1 MPVFDIYDD
10 QRARRIIIDMERI
23 TIGRTEDNQIII
35 DDRQASR
42 RHCEIRHSDQG
53 YILRDLKSRN
63 GTLLDQDFIN
73 GPKPLNDGDEIGIGS
88 ATIRFW
94 SDPAHIDQNAPKL
107 PTLVKSAPPIDA
119 AESKKAKK
127 RPSRGAPKSPTIPL
141 AHPSKIPESI
151 PLVAGTAGKFRQAAP
166 ASDDSEMKLVESDI
180 SIPRMPRSTQGPL
193 TINHLIPLNAEGR
206 PAHPVGKDASEIS
219 QAMLRLKQLILKAF
233 QFTATDIHVEPKE
246 DQLVVR
252 YRIDGCLH
260 RLGTLEPLI
269 ARSVYSIVKLMCN
282 LDINKRNIMQDG
294 SFAVQLPDRRVDLR
308 ISFAPSTL
316 GDKLVVRIL
325 DKNLAPQGLSS
336 LGMDPYIL
344 DQVRQKAFKE
354 SSMIVVCGPTGSGKT
369 TTIYAIVQEMNALNK
384 NIVTVEDPVEY
395 KLPEITQIQV
405 NPKFNV
411 TFASALA
418 SLLRQDPDVILVGEI
433 RDSDTA
439 QMAIRSAMTGHV
451 VLTTVHARDSI
462 GCIFR
467 LLDLGVEPFLLG
479 SALTSVLSQRLL
491 RRLCPHCKMKYR
503 PAIKKLSR
511 MGLEDLA
518 GHFLY
523 SAVGCDECLDIG
535 YRGRLAVFE
544 LLAVNDQIRDA
555 IANRPTIHQLRIAA
569 GDWIFQTI
577 REDGLRKLRN
587 GLTTLDEFYQIAEK
601 E

>member
-10 QRARRIIIDMERI
+10 QRARRIIIDKSRI
-23 TIGRTEDNQIII
+23 TIGRTEENDIIV

-42 RHCEIRHSDQG
+42 SHCEVRQSDEG

-63 GTLLDQDFIN
+63 GTMLDQDMIG
-73 GPKPLNDGDEIGIGS
+73 GPQVLSEGDEIGIGS
-88 ATIRFW
+88 ASIRFW
-94 SDPAHIDQNAPKL
+94 TSQEMVNADAPKL
-107 PTLVKSAPPIDA
+107 PTLVKTVKEKPSKGRGEDTARADGKAGRALAGAEFSPKNFILQAPVQSGGLGKGQGLGSVEEPDIKLVEADVSVSAPPL
-119 AESKKAKK
+119 
-127 RPSRGAPKSPTIPL
+127 GKS
-141 AHPSKIPESI
+141 
-151 PLVAGTAGKFRQAAP
+151 
-166 ASDDSEMKLVESDI
+166 
-180 SIPRMPRSTQGPL
+180 GPL
-193 TINHLIPLNAEGR
+193 TINHLVPLNHEGR
-206 PAHPVGKDASEIS
+206 PAHPVGKDAGEVSE
-219 QAMLRLKQLILKAF
+219 AMLRLKQLLLKAF
-233 QFTATDIHVEPKE
+233 QFTATDIHIEPKE
-246 DQLVVR
+246 DQLIMR

-260 RLGTLEPLI
+260 RLGTLDPKL
-269 ARSVYSIVKLMCN
+269 ARSVYSIVRLLCN
-282 LDINKRNIMQDG
+282 LDINQRHVMQDG

-308 ISFAPSTL
+308 ISFAPSTQ

-325 DKNLAPQGLSS
+325 DKNLAPDGLSS

-344 DQVRQKAFKE
+344 DQVRSKASKE

-369 TTIYAIVQEMNALNK
+369 TTIYAIIQEMNALNK
-384 NIVTVEDPVEY
+384 NIVTVDDPVEY

-405 NPKFNV
+405 NPKFDV

-433 RDSDTA
+433 RDPDTA
-439 QMAIRSAMTGHV
+439 QMGVRSAMTGHL

-491 RRLCPHCKMKYR
+491 RHLCPHCKMKYR
-503 PAIKKLSR
+503 PAIKKLAR
-511 MGLEDLA
+511 VGLEELA
-518 GHFLY
+518 GRFLY

-555 IANRPTIHQLRIAA
+555 IANRPTIQQLREAA

-577 REDGLRKLRN
+577 RDDGLRKLKE
-587 GLTTLDEFYQIAEK
+587 GLTTLDEFYQISDK
-601 E
+601 D

>member
-10 QRARRIIIDMERI
+10 QRARRIVIDKTRI
-23 TIGRTEDNQIII
+23 TIGRTEDNDIIV

-42 RHCEIRHSDQG
+42 SHCEVRLSDEG

-63 GTLLDQDFIN
+63 GTMLDQDMIG
-73 GPKPLNDGDEIGIGS
+73 GPQVLNEGDEIGIGS
-88 ATIRFW
+88 ASIRFW
-94 SDPAHIDQNAPKL
+94 TGQEMVNADAPKL
-107 PTLVKSAPPIDA
+107 PTLVKTVKEKKPDLKGKAPARGSGVSPGSGVAKQKVDSKPPSNSGKQLESIPIEMPEIKLVEAEVSVSAPPM
-119 AESKKAKK
+119 
-127 RPSRGAPKSPTIPL
+127 RKS
-141 AHPSKIPESI
+141 
-151 PLVAGTAGKFRQAAP
+151 
-166 ASDDSEMKLVESDI
+166 
-180 SIPRMPRSTQGPL
+180 GPL
-193 TINHLIPLNAEGR
+193 TINHLIPLNHEGR
-206 PAHPVGKDASEIS
+206 PAHPVGKDAGEVSE
-219 QAMLRLKQLILKAF
+219 AMLRLKQLLLKAF
-233 QFTATDIHVEPKE
+233 QFTSTDIHVEPKE
-246 DQLVVR
+246 DQLIVR

-260 RLGTLEPLI
+260 RLGTLDPKL
-269 ARSVYSIVKLMCN
+269 ARSVYSIVRLLCN
-282 LDINKRNIMQDG
+282 LDINQRNTMQDG
-294 SFAVQLPDRRVDLR
+294 SFSVQLPDRRVDLR
-308 ISFAPSTL
+308 ISFAPSTQ

-325 DKNLAPQGLSS
+325 DKNLAPEGLSS

-344 DQVRQKAFKE
+344 DQVRTKASKE

-369 TTIYAIVQEMNALNK
+369 TTIYAIIQEMNALNK

-405 NPKFNV
+405 NQKFDV

-433 RDSDTA
+433 RDPDTA
-439 QMAIRSAMTGHV
+439 QMGVRSAMTGHL

-491 RRLCPHCKMKYR
+491 RNLCPHCKMKYR

-518 GHFLY
+518 GNFLY
-523 SAVGCDECLDIG
+523 SSVGCDECLDIG
-535 YRGRLAVFE
+535 YKGRLAVFE
-544 LLAVNDQIRDA
+544 LMAVNDQIRDA
-555 IANRPTIHQLRIAA
+555 IANRPTIQQLREAA

-577 REDGLRKLRN
+577 RDDGLRKLKS
-587 GLTTLDEFYQIAEK
+587 GLTTLDEFYQISEK
-601 E
+601 D